1 MKKIIPIPGEKQEL
15 KNALKEAQKKFGR
28 LPEQEKQKIIK
39 QVHKKAVRRARVIG
53 MLTAL
58 GITTAVAGTKML
70 NSGKNN
76 NQTIEQEEI
85 TGAQKHSEFV
95 NTYKQDI
102 GPVKHAYVD
111 DINNLKTQEEE
122 LAYIKKLYIEAM
134 NKEMQYNTL
143 TVDDIQITYNYEDFL
158 YIDIN
163 TGNLFTHGDYPEVTK
178 ENLKDKYGIN
188 VIGFGDNEKVYKVKN
203 KDGKIIDCASFQNID
218 GSDEPKLE
226 KVYIEDDYK
235 NFKSIL
241 TTMGTVI
248 PSGISYY
255 ERFEDEVEK
264 QNFIQSVKRWKETI
278 KQKNSENE
286 KEDNELEQ

>member
-1 MKKIIPIPGEKQEL
+1 MKKTIPIPGEKQEL

-53 MLTAL
+53 MLAAL

-76 NQTIEQEEI
+76 NPVVEQEEM
-85 TGAQKHSEFV
+85 TNAQKHSEFV

-102 GPVKHAYVD
+102 EPVKYAYVD

-134 NKEMQYNTL
+134 NEEMQYNTL
-143 TVDDIQITYNYEDFL
+143 TADDIQITYDYENYL
-158 YIDIN
+158 YIDTN
-163 TGNLFTHGDYPEVTK
+163 TGNLFTHGDYPDVTK
-178 ENLKDKYGIN
+178 QSLKDKYGIN

-218 GSDEPKLE
+218 GSDKPKLE
-226 KVYIEDDYK
+226 KVYIGDGYE
-235 NFKSIL
+235 NSKSIL
-241 TTMGTVI
+241 ATMGTVI

-255 ERFEDEVEK
+255 ERFEDEGEK
-264 QNFIQSVKRWKETI
+264 QNFIQSVKHWKETT
-278 KQKNSENE
+278 KENSENE